1 MSNNI
6 NIKIKTSAPNVSG
19 LRRSTVRML
28 NSDWG
33 HLNTNEVPL
42 LLHAVKYS
50 RYPDSDLLYSLDF
63 REEEETWYDP
73 DNFHGTLTL
82 MCKYGVDDITESLDD
97 VDIMWE
103 RYSLDTLGNERTQ
116 SDALWNLQHDFNHWS
131 RNRMVLNMQHSD
143 LNAET
148 GFPSLVRFTAKVRI
162 NDGRGDSNIY
172 SVEYEIN

>member
-28 NSDWG
+28 NSDWSQ
-33 HLNTNEVPL
+33 LVTNEIPL

-50 RYPDSDLLYSLDF
+50 RYPDSQLLYSLDF

-73 DNFHGTLTL
+73 DDFHGTLTL
-82 MCKYGVDDITESLDD
+82 MCKYGVDDITDSLDD
-97 VDIMWE
+97 VNITWQ
-103 RYSLDTLGNERTQ
+103 RYSLDSLGNERTQ
-116 SDALWNLQHDFNHWS
+116 SDALWNLMHTFQYWNKD
-131 RNRMVLNMQHSD
+131 RKVLRMQHSD

-148 GFPSLVRFTAKVRI
+148 DFPSLVRFMASVKI
-162 NDGRGDSNIY
+162 DDGRGDSNIY